1 MTDSF
6 FNCPRCGN
14 HVPQL
19 CKECAGDD
27 SHELAALEVRIV
39 ELEAMLNATLPY
51 FAKMQADGIQT
62 VITPATVAKKIEALL
77 EKDETH
83 AK

>member
-27 SHELAALEVRIV
+27 SHEVRIA
-39 ELEAMLNATLPY
+39 ELKAMLNATLPY